1 MSKRVQSILSWGL
14 LTGVLLSGVAQ
25 AQEPRFEVTPFF
37 TQRAGG
43 GFKDDAGNDTNLK
56 GKSGIAAAID
66 WAASEHGAQ
75 YELLYSRQ
83 STNVDTASAT
93 PMRIEY
99 LQLGGTTL
107 LGDETS
113 RVVPFASGG
122 IGAARFSP
130 GDANLTQE
138 TRWAFSLGGGVRI
151 PIVKHVRLRL
161 EARGYLTWLNS
172 NSSLFCN
179 TSSTTTCA
187 VQPRGQTLFQYEAL
201 GGVSFGF

>member
-1 MSKRVQSILSWGL
+1 MLKCVVTGLSSGL
-14 LTGVLLSGVAQ
+14 LAGVLLMGTAQ

-43 GFKDDAGNDTNLK
+43 GFKDAAGDDVNLK
-56 GKSGIAAAID
+56 GKSGFATAIN

-83 STNVDTASAT
+83 STNIDVTSAT
-93 PMRIEY
+93 PTRVEY

-107 LGDETS
+107 LGDEAS

-130 GDANLTQE
+130 GDSTLTQE

-161 EARGYLTWLNS
+161 EARGYLTWLNG

-179 TSSTTTCA
+179 TGSSTACS
-187 VQPRGQTLFQYEAL
+187 VQPRGSTLFQYEAL

>member
-1 MSKRVQSILSWGL
+1 MSKRILKGL
-14 LTGVLLSGVAQ
+14 SSVVFAGMLLMSAVQ
-25 AQEPRFEVTPFF
+25 AQEPRFEITPFF

-43 GFKDDAGNDTNLK
+43 GFKDAAGDDVNLK
-56 GKSGIAAAID
+56 GKSGFATAIN

-75 YELLYSRQ
+75 YELLFSRQ
-83 STNVDTASAT
+83 STNIDATSAT
-93 PMRIEY
+93 PMRVEY

-107 LGDETS
+107 LGDEAS

-122 IGAARFSP
+122 IGAARFTP
-130 GDANLTQE
+130 GITGLSQE

-161 EARGYLTWLNS
+161 EARGYLTWLNG
-172 NSSLFCN
+172 NSSLFCD
-179 TSSTTTCA
+179 SSATTTCA
-187 VQPRGQTLFQYEAL
+187 IQARGQTLFQYEAL